1 VAADWGR
8 VLIADANGSVRA
20 SLSSLFERTGFR
32 TTEAVS
38 GHDALAAARRKRPAL
53 VVIDVQLPGISGYE
67 VCHELREQY
76 GQELP
81 IIFLSETRTEPSD
94 RVAGLLVGAD
104 DYIVKPFDAD
114 EVLAR
119 ARNLLRR
126 VEPERVWARNGAL
139 TKREYE
145 VLELLASGLAQKE
158 IAERLVISP
167 TTVATHIQ
175 RILGKLGVHSRAEA
189 VARAHRD
196 RLVDVETTAD
206 VVMEPEADAIAGRT

>member
-1 VAADWGR
+1 VGDCGK
-8 VLIADANGSVRA
+8 VLIADPDARVHAKLASAFARA
-20 SLSSLFERTGFR
+20 GLQTIGVNSGD
-32 TTEAVS
+32 EAL
-38 GHDALAAARRKRPAL
+38 DAARRLQPDL
-53 VVIDVQLPGISGYE
+53 VLIEVQLPVVSGYE
-67 VCHELREQY
+67 VCHELREEF
-76 GQELP
+76 GAELP
-81 IIFLSETRTEPSD
+81 IIFLSEARVEPSD

-126 VEPERVWARNGAL
+126 AEPERERARNDAL

-145 VLELLASGLAQKE
+145 VLELLAAGVAQKE
-158 IAERLVISP
+158 IAQRLVISP

-189 VARAHRD
+189 VARAHREG
-196 RLVDVETTAD
+196 LVDAETTSH
-206 VVMEPEADAIAGRT
+206 VLMEHEVDAIAGRT